1 MSLELSVTVHGE
13 GPPLLILHGLFGS
26 ARNWAAI
33 AKRLAESHRVYALD
47 LRNHGASPWAPS
59 MTYREMAGD
68 VRAFMAR
75 HGLTGATVLG
85 HSMGGKTAMMLALE
99 HGDLVGRLVVVD
111 IAPVAYGHSHAPLIE
126 SMRAADPGAAGR
138 RAEVDAWLASAIPE
152 APLRAFL
159 LQNLVSE
166 EGRLRWRINLE
177 ALAANMDAL
186 VGFPAL
192 APALGYGGPALFL
205 AGGRSDYVRAKDHGL
220 VRRLFPAAEI
230 DSIPTAGHWVHAED
244 PPAFLA
250 RVQAFLGAARA

>member
-1 MSLELSVTVHGE
+1 MPSC
-13 GPPLLILHGLFGS
+13 
-26 ARNWAAI
+26 ARNWASI
-33 AKRLAESHRVYALD
+33 AKKLAGSHRVYALD
-47 LRNHGASPWAPS
+47 LRNHGGSPWAPS

-68 VRAFMAR
+68 VRAFMTR

-111 IAPVAYGHSHAPLIE
+111 IAPVAYRHSHAPLIE
-126 SMRAADPGAAGR
+126 FMRAADPGAAGR
-138 RAEVDAWLASAIPE
+138 RAEVDAWLAPAIPE

-166 EGRLRWRINLE
+166 DGRLRWRINLD

-192 APALGYGGPALFL
+192 APALGYRGPVLFL
-205 AGGRSDYVRAKDHGL
+205 AGGRSDYVRAEDHGL
-220 VRRLFPAAEI
+220 IRRLFPTAKIE
-230 DSIPTAGHWVHAED
+230 SIPTAGHWVHAED

-250 RVQAFLGAARA
+250 RVQAFLGAAPA